1 MSGYFFFTLFDFGA
15 STYLLLLSSI
25 TTALYVLYRYL
36 LPKPIPGIP
45 YNKRAIK
52 SLLGD
57 VLPMLKHIGET
68 QELYTWI
75 TAQNVKLNSPII
87 QLFARPFS
95 KPWVIVTDW
104 REAQDILLRRTK
116 EFDRSN
122 FFGDIFVGLVPKH
135 HISMKTNDEFKQHR
149 RWLQDLMTPAFLH
162 KTAAPHIYNACLDML
177 QLWERKSEIA
187 KEHPFNAPGD
197 IYRAALDAVWFMVF
211 GANLSNSTT
220 KASLRNLLSAKT
232 IELPSDIDAEAPII
246 DAPLPPCMQSVITLS
261 ESLETSLKS
270 PLPVLAHWFLR
281 QTPAMRK
288 AIAVKDKF
296 IKEEIDKTIARFA
309 GKQEKDMDVR
319 CAMDDILRRETL
331 LADKDGREPMFHS
344 RSMYD
349 EIFGFVVGAHDT
361 TATTLTW
368 ALKLFADNPDVQGK
382 FRSEIQSAQNA
393 AVSENRI
400 PSVEEIT
407 KTNIPYMDAV
417 VEEIVRCSLTEA
429 TIARTA
435 MADVEVLGHRIPKG
449 TDVFLMGNG
458 PSFFSPAFQI
468 HDKLRS
474 QTCLSAKERVGSWD
488 PEDMAVFNPERWL
501 AEEDGT
507 KVFNA
512 AAGPLLT
519 FGLGPRGCYGR
530 RMAYL
535 EMKIFLTLI
544 VWTFELQ
551 RCPAGLSGY
560 AAVDK
565 LTHAPRQC
573 YVRLRRVE

>member
-122 FFGDIFVGLVPKH
+122 FFGDIF
-135 HISMKTNDEFKQHR
+135 
-149 RWLQDLMTPAFLH
+149 
-162 KTAAPHIYNACLDML
+162 TAAPHIYNACLDML